1 MKDKQTTKIGFA
13 IHCHHDILVERCY
26 NYDER
31 VEYIKKNKLENELK
45 IRLRL
50 FKILPKK
57 SEKDI
62 PERYLKAYAEWE
74 KAYAE
79 WKKANAEWNKA
90 HAERKKADDELEK
103 AHAEWEKA
111 YVELEKAYAEC
122 KKADDELE
130 KAYAE
135 WKKADDEWPQE
146 SKDAFHKRW
155 CGCKEWNG
163 KKLIF
168 Q

>member
-90 HAERKKADDELEK
+90 HAERKKADDE
-103 AHAEWEKA
+103 
-111 YVELEKAYAEC
+111 
-122 KKADDELE
+122 
-130 KAYAE
+130 
-135 WKKADDEWPQE
+135 WPQE

>member
-79 WKKANAEWNKA
+79 WNKA
-90 HAERKKADDELEK
+90 HAEWKKADDELEK
-103 AHAEWEKA
+103 ADAEWEKA
-111 YVELEKAYAEC
+111 YVELEKAYAEW

-155 CGCKEWNG
+155 CGCKDWNG

>member
-45 IRLRL
+45 ISLRL

-79 WKKANAEWNKA
+79 
-90 HAERKKADDELEK
+90 
-103 AHAEWEKA
+103 
-111 YVELEKAYAEC
+111 LEKAYAEW

>member
-13 IHCHHDILVERCY
+13 IHCHHDILIERCY

-90 HAERKKADDELEK
+90 HAERKKADDE
-103 AHAEWEKA
+103 
-111 YVELEKAYAEC
+111 
-122 KKADDELE
+122 
-130 KAYAE
+130 
-135 WKKADDEWPQE
+135 WPQE